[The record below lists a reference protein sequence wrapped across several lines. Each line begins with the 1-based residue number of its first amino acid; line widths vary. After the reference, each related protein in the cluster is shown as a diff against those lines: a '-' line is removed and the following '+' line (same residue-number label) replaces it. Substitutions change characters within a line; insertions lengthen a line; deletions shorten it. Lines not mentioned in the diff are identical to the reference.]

1 MEKHFCPYCM
11 TPVKEGEPCA
21 ACGLT
26 SGTYSPSPHHLPP
39 GTILVDRYLV
49 GRVLGEGGFGI
60 TYIGCDLRLE
70 LKVAIKEYFPS
81 DKVTRHAQ
89 ASLEVSNYTGALAGN
104 YEQGKEK
111 YLQEARTMARMNKQG
126 EIVSVRD
133 FFEANNTAYIVMEYV
148 EGQNLKEYLVLHRQ
162 ISEKQIYNWG
172 LQLGEFLKQLH
183 SRNPKVLYRDLKPE
197 NIMVQ
202 PDKSLRLVDVGAAL
216 RLKEERM
223 YQRKRVGTFGYAAPE
238 QWDGK
243 AVDERAD
250 IYGLGAVLYMIMEGE
265 ENLKNRTGAEHVMT
279 EKSGMP
285 EGMVRAVR
293 RCLRRDKGKRYA
305 TAEAFLADWKRY
317 KSAGKGKAL
326 AMQAEKMLKYFFLY
340 AAVYMIW
347 YRAGALTF
355 AGQFI
360 AGYLWLK
367 TAEWIFHKYNERWE
381 QKKSVWCRGVEW

>member
-1 MEKHFCPYCM
+1 MERIEKQTYKKTEC
-11 TPVKEGEPCA
+11 EEPICQ
-21 ACGLT
+21 AC
-26 SGTYSPSPHHLPP
+26 
-39 GTILVDRYLV
+39 IWFDRYEI
-49 GRVLGEGGFGI
+49 REILGEGGTGRVYLARDI
-60 TYIGCDLRLE
+60 RLGRP
-70 LKVAIKEYFPS
+70 VAIKIIEQ
-81 DKVTRHAQ
+81 VTEQFREEVALLQ
-89 ASLEVSNYTGALAGN
+89 KQSLWMLPAVFDAWTEGESTG
-104 YEQGKEK
+104 
-111 YLQEARTMARMNKQG
+111 
-126 EIVSVRD
+126 V
-133 FFEANNTAYIVMEYV
+133 IVMEYV
-148 EGQNLKEYLVLHRQ
+148 EGQNLKEYLALHRQ
-162 ISEKQIYNWG
+162 ISEKQIYDWG
-172 LQLGEFLKQLH
+172 LQLGDFLKQLH